1 MVVQRWF
8 FRRSKRQE
16 DLNGGV
22 HLQNLRV
29 EEVGGDGGTG
39 DRVLVVYEGPIF
51 VDVIKGVER
60 PEKEEVSESME
71 I

>member
-1 MVVQRWF
+1 M
-8 FRRSKRQE
+8 
-16 DLNGGV
+16 NGGV